1 MLQSIAKSK
10 IELEIENMHPKEA
23 ELLKDYFILL
33 IGAGIHKIRNG
44 KLILYFNE
52 DGLMQIGTNEI
63 IWKKKCK
70 T

>member
-63 IWKKKCK
+63 IWKKKRK
-70 T
+70 

>member
-63 IWKKKCK
+63 LWKKKGK
-70 T
+70 

>member
-10 IELEIENMHPKEA
+10 IELEIENMLPKEA

-63 IWKKKCK
+63 LWKKKGK
-70 T
+70 

>member
-10 IELEIENMHPKEA
+10 IELEIENMLPKEA

-63 IWKKKCK
+63 IWKKKRK
-70 T
+70 

>member
-10 IELEIENMHPKEA
+10 IELEIENMLPKEA
-23 ELLKDYFILL
+23 ELLKNYFILL

-63 IWKKKCK
+63 IWKKKRK
-70 T
+70 